1 MAIISKS
8 WNSFSKE
15 IASKYLKSFGNPSQS
30 ANEIVVDIIPKLFKK
45 INVPKILDLGCGNA
59 QLYEFFKLN
68 NIKCK
73 YTGVDFSKPLLEAA
87 KKNNNEANF
96 LFCDINQLSE
106 NLSGDFD
113 LVIYSHVLEM
123 LESPEKSLSEAK
135 KFSEIILIKFF
146 EPPNSVFDIVELR
159 EMDLGLGK
167 VPYLRRKISSKYYQ
181 FILANIGCK
190 KVEIYS
196 DKSNDEVHILYF

>member
-15 IASKYLKSFGNPSQS
+15 IASKYLKTFGNPSQS
-30 ANEIVVDIIPKLFKK
+30 SNEILREVIPKLFKRK
-45 INVPKILDLGCGNA
+45 NIPRILDLGCGNA
-59 QLYEFFKLN
+59 QLYEFFKFN

-73 YTGVDFSKPLLEAA
+73 YTGVDFSRPLLEAA
-87 KKNNNEANF
+87 KNNNHEANF
-96 LFCDINQLSE
+96 IFCDVNKLSE

-135 KFSEIILIKFF
+135 KFSNIILIKFF
-146 EPPNSVFDIVELR
+146 EPPNSVFDMVELR

-167 VPYLRRKISSKYYQ
+167 VPYLRRKISKKYYEL
-181 FILANIGCK
+181 ILANIGCR
-190 KVEIYS
+190 KVDIYS